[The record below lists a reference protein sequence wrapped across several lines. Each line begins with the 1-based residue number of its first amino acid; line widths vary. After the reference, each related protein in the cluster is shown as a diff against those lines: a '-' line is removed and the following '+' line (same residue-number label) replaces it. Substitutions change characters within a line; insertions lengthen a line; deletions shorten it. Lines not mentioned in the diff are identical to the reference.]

1 MPSTD
6 DAIAEPQ
13 SEPTAKRG
21 GRNLRA
27 ATAVGLG
34 LLAVVALTLL
44 VRKEFFLVTV
54 TVLLCVGLWELDQ
67 AFARRSLKLPLVPL
81 WIGTAG
87 ICVSTYQAGLEGL
100 LVAMMLTIVAAVV
113 WRLVD
118 GGGAAA
124 VRDCAAAIFAIAW
137 LPFLAGFLILILASE
152 NGQWKVLLFVLLAVS
167 SDVGGFYAGTWLG
180 KHPLAPTVSPKK
192 TWEGLAGSFALA
204 LVVGS
209 VGARL
214 LDLDPVSG
222 IMLGLLTPIS
232 ATLGDLAESLIKRDL
247 GLKDMGSLLPGH
259 GGVLDRIDSMLL
271 TAPFVYVVFSV
282 SSRISG

>member
-1 MPSTD
+1 MPGTDESRIEPAAPSTGR
-6 DAIAEPQ
+6 
-13 SEPTAKRG
+13 RG
-21 GRNLRA
+21 GRDLRA

-34 LLAVVALTLL
+34 LLGVVALTLL

-54 TVLLCVGLWELDQ
+54 TVLLCIALWELDQ
-67 AFARRSLKLPLVPL
+67 AFARRGLRLPLVPL

-100 LVAMMLTIVAAVV
+100 LVSLMLTIAAATV

-118 GGGAAA
+118 GGGASA
-124 VRDCAAAIFAIAW
+124 VRDSAAAAFATAY

-152 NGQWKVLLFVLLAVS
+152 NGQWKVLLFVMLAVA

-180 KHPLAPTVSPKK
+180 RHPLAPSVSPKK

-214 LDLDPVSG
+214 LDLDPISG
-222 IMLGLLTPIS
+222 ILLGVLTPIS

-271 TAPFVYVVFSV
+271 TAPFVYVVFDV